1 MHKKTEVLANE
12 RNVAYNVIVMDVR
25 KEEYFRNQLSEVIK
39 VPAIYTIHYFRYG
52 QNFYFPLESHP
63 FWELVFIDS
72 GKANI
77 TASDRSFVM
86 NHGEICF
93 HSPDAVHTISTE
105 DEFCNSAIVSFEAT
119 GRMMSFFENRVFK
132 LNDYQKKLLAD
143 IVTEGR
149 AAFVGRLDDANQ
161 TKMIKKAE
169 APFGSGQFIKNNLE
183 LLLISIIRS
192 NLPDSA
198 KTAEYASSTVHADR
212 IVEKIIELLKKRVT
226 TSVSLDEISNELF
239 FSKTYIKTVFKK
251 HTGTSIIKYYNE
263 LKIDEAK
270 KLISLKKYS
279 VTEIKTMLGFSSVH
293 YFSRLFKQ
301 VTDMTPSEYLK
312 SIKADNVLK

>member
-1 MHKKTEVLANE
+1 MN
-12 RNVAYNVIVMDVR
+12 VR
-25 KEEYFRNQLSEVIK
+25 KEEYYRNALSEVIK

-52 QNFYFPLESHP
+52 QNFNFPLESHP

-72 GKANI
+72 GKAEI
-77 TASDRSFVM
+77 TVEDRTFTMSQ
-86 NHGEICF
+86 GEICF

-105 DEFCNSAIVSFEAT
+105 YEFCNSAIVSFEAS

-132 LNDYQKKLLAD
+132 LNEYQKNLLAD
-143 IVTEGR
+143 IIGEGR

-169 APFGSGQFIKNNLE
+169 APFGSGQLIKNSLE
-183 LLLISIIRS
+183 LLLIFIIRS
-192 NLPDSA
+192 NISDAS
-198 KTAEYASSTVHADR
+198 KTAEYASSSVHADR
-212 IVEKIIELLKKRVT
+212 IVEKIIEILKKRVA
-226 TSVSLDEISNELF
+226 SSISLDEISSELF

-279 VTEIKTMLGFSSVH
+279 ITEIKTMLGFSSVH
-293 YFSRLFKQ
+293 YFSRLFKKI
-301 VTDMTPSEYLK
+301 TDMTPSEYQR